1 MEEKSIGKITFKFIY
16 KLILWLILLD
26 VIIGIG
32 FLMFQASGF
41 EKLTDDVNDLGKA
54 LNGMVTGLVIINVL
68 ATVLSTL
75 LATKKIKKKYKIT
88 EENKKAIFRN
98 ITIVLIIFAVL
109 VGLVHSTIKN
119 FIFDIA
125 SEGSDMT
132 MEEVKEAAEDIE
144 KYIEETEDLTDE
156 DFEIIQIFT
165 DFMGLADVYV
175 YDCLAFIVMIPVE
188 YFLIVK
194 KKEEENA

>member
-1 MEEKSIGKITFKFIY
+1 MEEKSVGKITFKFVC
-16 KLILWLILLD
+16 KLMLWLILFD

-32 FLMFQASGF
+32 FLMFQSSSFQELA
-41 EKLTDDVNDLGKA
+41 DDVTDLGKA
-54 LNGMVTGLVIINVL
+54 LNGMVTGLVVINVV

-88 EENKKAIFRN
+88 EENKKEIFNN
-98 ITIVLIIFAVL
+98 ITITLIVFAIL
-109 VGLVHSTIKN
+109 LGSAHSGIKK

-125 SEGSDMT
+125 SEGTEMT
-132 MEEVKEAAEDIE
+132 MEEVKEAAEDVE
-144 KYIEETEDLTDE
+144 KYIEENDLTDE
-156 DFEIIQIFT
+156 DFEIVEIFT
-165 DFMGLADVYV
+165 DFMGLANVYV
-175 YDCLAFIVMIPVE
+175 YDCLAFIAMIPVE